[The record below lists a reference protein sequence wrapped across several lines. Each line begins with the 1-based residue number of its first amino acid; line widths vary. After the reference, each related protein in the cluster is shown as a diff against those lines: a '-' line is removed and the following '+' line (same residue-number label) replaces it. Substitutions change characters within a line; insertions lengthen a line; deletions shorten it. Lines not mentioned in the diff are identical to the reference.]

1 MPHSRRARRESNR
14 HPSLSEQTSS
24 LSSSSR
30 SSVRRRQSRRSS
42 RKARRHH
49 NRAGRDSSESS
60 DEKKGMKLGKRVYKT
75 VEKVEEPVRKLGK
88 VLLWAAPLILA
99 GLEVRHELHHQ
110 KHKRRMME
118 KEYEKAHLDIQLQM
132 NKGDKSESI
141 AIEGSKTH
149 GSAPEKE
156 PEVCASKVEKTCL
169 PVCPQV
175 ERRDD
180 RALPLRY
187 IERESLEI
195 YRPIPPMP
203 VVVEAPV
210 QEVWESRRRRIRVK
224 TPGTR
229 EVRFPRRRS
238 WSESVHEYEY
248 EES

>member
-1 MPHSRRARRESNR
+1 
-14 HPSLSEQTSS
+14 
-24 LSSSSR
+24 
-30 SSVRRRQSRRSS
+30 VRRRHSRRSS
-42 RKARRHH
+42 RKARHH
-49 NRAGRDSSESS
+49 HKRAGRDTEGSS

-75 VEKVEEPVRKLGK
+75 VEKVEEPVKKLGK

-99 GLEVRHELHHQ
+99 GLEVKHELHHH

-132 NKGDKSESI
+132 NKGDKTESF

-156 PEVCASKVEKTCL
+156 PEVCASKVEKACL
-169 PVCPQV
+169 PVC
-175 ERRDD
+175 ERRDE